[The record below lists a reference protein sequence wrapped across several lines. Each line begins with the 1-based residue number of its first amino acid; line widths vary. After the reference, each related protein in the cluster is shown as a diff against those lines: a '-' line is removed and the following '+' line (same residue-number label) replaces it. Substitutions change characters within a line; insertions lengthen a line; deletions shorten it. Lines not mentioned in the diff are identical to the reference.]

1 MADEITPAEFFEK
14 VVPEG
19 FAADAENAS
28 QDDATLAYVVT
39 GDGGGEWTLKI
50 SGGNMNVERG
60 KAEALVTYTVSAK
73 DAGDAINSRNGATP
87 ALLIPP
93 RRPGQRAGA
102 GSAVKALKGTL
113 ELNLTRPDGDPFKVE
128 TCFNGA
134 ATPRTKLTVALADQ
148 LAMNEGKMNPQEAFM
163 TGKLKVEGDMGFM
176 MQVGMALNS

>member
-39 GDGGGEWTLKI
+39 GDGGGEWTMKI
-50 SGGNMNVERG
+50 SGGKMTVERG
-60 KAEALVTYTVSAK
+60 KGEALVTYTVSAT
-73 DAGDAINSRNGATP
+73 DATDAINSRNGATP

-102 GSAVKALKGTL
+102 SSAVKALKGTL
-113 ELNLTRPDGDPFKVE
+113 ELNLTRPGAEPFKVE